1 MNVVPFYLLKLK
13 NFNHLREQ
21 KYAKPS
27 FLRFGSILIIIIFFY
42 FVFPKEKK
50 KVCLKLIFKIVFCS
64 PKKTIFYFL
73 FLKVKNKMFSKNIF

>member
-21 KYAKPS
+21 KYANPS

-64 PKKTIFYFL
+64 PIKKYVRQKKNYFL
-73 FLKVKNKMFSKNIF
+73 FFIFKSKK